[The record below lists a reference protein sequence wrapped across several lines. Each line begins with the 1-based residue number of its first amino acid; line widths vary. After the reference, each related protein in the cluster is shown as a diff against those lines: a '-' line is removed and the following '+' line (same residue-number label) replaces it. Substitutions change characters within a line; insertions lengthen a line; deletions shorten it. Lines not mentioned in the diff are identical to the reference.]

1 VSARVLRYRCAVNF
15 FEGALVFVGIPLL
28 VVLVVGVLTVGRSR
42 AQKRT
47 AYVPGGKWEYS
58 DRLYVGD
65 TPVDVEVA
73 PGSTD
78 ETLGGARGTW

>member
-1 VSARVLRYRCAVNF
+1 MRLGYRCPVNF

-28 VVLVVGVLTVGRSR
+28 VVLVIGVLTVGRSR
-42 AQKRT
+42 SHKRA

-65 TPVDVEVA
+65 TPVDVFNGA
-73 PGSTD
+73 GSTD